1 MIEHELLFLGLLK
14 DGPKHGYE
22 IKRLIDEEL
31 FPFVGLKIK
40 SIYYPLKKMKKLGLI
55 KKDVGREGRWPEKYV
70 YSLTPKGEKIF
81 DHLITASFLSIERP
95 YFNIDLSL
103 YFLPY
108 VEKKIAK
115 RQLRG
120 RILFLRRIRR
130 DLQGLQKTMKTS
142 SSPQAERLPAG
153 GAFGQRDPV
162 GQKHL
167 NVILEHD
174 LDLVEAEIRSIGRLM
189 ETLL

>member
-22 IKRLIDEEL
+22 IKRLIEEEL

-40 SIYYPLKKMKKLGLI
+40 SIYYPLKKMEKLGLI

-81 DHLITASFLSIERP
+81 EHLITESFLSIERP

-120 RILFLRRIRR
+120 RILFLRHIRR

-142 SSPQAERLPAG
+142 
-153 GAFGQRDPV
+153 
-162 GQKHL
+162 QKHI
-167 NVILEHD
+167 NIILDHD

-189 ETLL
+189 ETLF

>member
-22 IKRLIDEEL
+22 IKRLIEEEL

-40 SIYYPLKKMKKLGLI
+40 SIYYPLKKMEKLGLI

-81 DHLITASFLSIERP
+81 DHLITESFLSIERP

-130 DLQGLQKTMKTS
+130 QLAVLQKTMKTS
-142 SSPQAERLPAG
+142 
-153 GAFGQRDPV
+153 
-162 GQKHL
+162 QKHM
-167 NVILEHD
+167 NVILDHD
-174 LDLVEAEIRSIGRLM
+174 LDLVEAEIKSIGRLM
-189 ETLL
+189 ETIG

>member
-22 IKRLIDEEL
+22 IKRLIEEEL

-40 SIYYPLKKMKKLGLI
+40 SIYYPLKKMEKLGLI

-70 YSLTPKGEKIF
+70 YSLTSKGEKIF
-81 DHLITASFLSIERP
+81 GHLITESFLSIERP

-142 SSPQAERLPAG
+142 
-153 GAFGQRDPV
+153 
-162 GQKHL
+162 QKHVD
-167 NVILEHD
+167 VILDHD

-189 ETLL
+189 ETLG